1 MANTTGY
8 NRDRTGIYIEKD
20 PEATL
25 DYTLNWADW
34 LSSSSTTITGSTW
47 SVSADADD
55 TDPVTIAGSGNNTTI
70 TTVTLTGGTVNEIYT
85 IYNTITTAGG
95 ITERRNFR
103 VVVKNRSV

>member
-8 NRDRTGIYIEKD
+8 NRDRAGIYIEKD

-34 LSSSSTTITGSTW
+34 LGSDTIATSTY
-47 SVSADADD
+47 SVDSDTDD
-55 TDPVTIAGSGNNTTI
+55 GDPVTSTGDSNTQTT
-70 TTVTLTGGTVNEIYT
+70 TTVTLTAGTVNELYT

-95 ITERRNFR
+95 NTERRNFR
-103 VVVKNRSV
+103 VIVKNRSV